1 MKTSNQN
8 YSLLVVSSG
17 IRTSIIQERNGPFK
31 ISNIALLVG
40 GWKLM
45 NIGLSISIPSTKRAR
60 SGLCPFTDFAKSPA
74 NLQHTQKIS
83 CENKL
88 CVGHKTL
95 FAQQSYSRTNLT
107 QMSRLIFIISVFF
120 TFLLGT
126 QLQAQDYVTSEKLD
140 KRSRKLMEEAE
151 ALARRQQFDG
161 AIATLHTL
169 LEREPKA
176 IDALILRGDM
186 YFSSNDLA
194 LAEKDLEAVLA
205 MSMDYKPRLIYQLG
219 LVEYDLEKYEEA
231 VVHHKAYLAQADDR
245 DRYRER
251 VEKYLK
257 NAEVASEL
265 RRNPVP
271 FSPESMGPSINTLG
285 KEYLPAFSAD
295 GRYLVYTVNYTGR
308 EDFYYSELK
317 EDGTW
322 TKGEALTGVNTLE
335 NEGAQSMSADGR
347 LLYFTGCNWPDSYG
361 SCDLYY
367 ARREKGQWGNLRHA
381 AQPINSAHWDTQPS
395 LSANGDYLYFTS
407 TRPGGFG
414 GSDIW
419 RCKRGLD
426 GRFGAPEN
434 LGATINTEGN
444 EQSPFL
450 HADGQTLYF
459 ASDTHPGLGD
469 FDIFITHMQVDGSW
483 GEPKNIGYPINT
495 SSGEGTLV
503 VSLDGKKAY
512 YTTDQNTKEGKPLDL
527 DIYQFD
533 LYEEARP
540 QSVTYV
546 EGRVVDG
553 ETNDA
558 IESAD
563 VLITAEGKTTT
574 FAQVKTL
581 DDGTFLIV
589 LPMGENYAFEASR
602 EGYLFYSDR
611 FELAWAFGR
620 DKPYELSIPL
630 QRVPEELSANGE
642 QPIVLKNVLF
652 VSGSAELL
660 SMSEME
666 LNRLV
671 QLLEDHPKLNIRI
684 NGHTD
689 NVGDTAANQVLSEA
703 RAKAVYAY
711 LIKQG
716 ISAERLSY
724 KGFGESQSIA
734 ENDTPEGRK
743 LNRRTEFEVISLG
756 EQ

>member
-1 MKTSNQN
+1 M
-8 YSLLVVSSG
+8 L
-17 IRTSIIQERNGPFK
+17 
-31 ISNIALLVG
+31 
-40 GWKLM
+40 
-45 NIGLSISIPSTKRAR
+45 
-60 SGLCPFTDFAKSPA
+60 
-74 NLQHTQKIS
+74 
-83 CENKL
+83 
-88 CVGHKTL
+88 
-95 FAQQSYSRTNLT
+95 
-107 QMSRLIFIISVFF
+107 RLIFIISIFF
-120 TFLLGT
+120 TFLPGT
-126 QLQAQDYVTSEKLD
+126 SLQAQDYVISEKLD
-140 KRSRKLMEEAE
+140 KRSKKLMEEAE
-151 ALARRQQFDG
+151 ALARRQQFDN
-161 AIATLHTL
+161 AIATLNTIL
-169 LEREPKA
+169 AREPKA

-186 YFSSNDLA
+186 YYSKKELA
-194 LAEKDLEAVLA
+194 LAERDLEAVLA

-219 LVEYDLEKYEEA
+219 LVEYGLEKYEEA
-231 VVHHKAYLAQADDR
+231 AAHHRAYLLRADGH
-245 DRYRER
+245 DRYHER
-251 VEKYLK
+251 VEKYLR
-257 NAEVASEL
+257 NAEIAAEL

-271 FSPESMGPSINTLG
+271 FSPESMGPSINTPG

-322 TKGEALTGVNTLE
+322 SKGQALTGVNTVE

-381 AQPINSAHWDTQPS
+381 APPINSEHWDTQPS

-426 GRFGAPEN
+426 GRFGSPEN
-434 LGATINTEGN
+434 LGPTINTEGN

-469 FDIFITHMQVDGSW
+469 FDIFISRMLLDGSW

-533 LYEEARP
+533 LYWEARP
-540 QSVTYV
+540 QPLTYV
-546 EGRVVDG
+546 EGRVL
-553 ETNDA
+553 DA
-558 IESAD
+558 QTDAVIEGAD

-574 FAQVKTL
+574 FAQVRTL

-589 LPMGENYAFEASR
+589 LPMGENYALEASR

-611 FELAWAFGR
+611 FELAGAFDR
-620 DKPYELSIPL
+620 EKPYRLSIPL
-630 QRVPEELSANGE
+630 QPVPEELSVNGE

-660 SMSEME
+660 PMSEME

-671 QLLEDHPKLNIRI
+671 QLLKNHLKLNIRI

-689 NVGDTAANQVLSEA
+689 NVGDDTANQVLSEA
-703 RAKAVYAY
+703 RAKAVYNY

-716 ISAERLSY
+716 IAAERLSY
-724 KGFGESQSIA
+724 KGFGESQPIA

>member
-1 MKTSNQN
+1 M
-8 YSLLVVSSG
+8 L
-17 IRTSIIQERNGPFK
+17 
-31 ISNIALLVG
+31 
-40 GWKLM
+40 
-45 NIGLSISIPSTKRAR
+45 
-60 SGLCPFTDFAKSPA
+60 
-74 NLQHTQKIS
+74 
-83 CENKL
+83 
-88 CVGHKTL
+88 
-95 FAQQSYSRTNLT
+95 
-107 QMSRLIFIISVFF
+107 RLIFIISIFSS
-120 TFLLGT
+120 FLPGT
-126 QLQAQDYVTSEKLD
+126 SLQAQDYVVSEKLD
-140 KRSRKLMEEAE
+140 KRSKKLMEEAE
-151 ALARRQQFDG
+151 ALVRRQQFDN
-161 AIATLHTL
+161 AIATLNTIL
-169 LEREPKA
+169 AREPKA

-186 YFSSNDLA
+186 YYSKKELA
-194 LAEKDLEAVLA
+194 LAERDLEAVLA

-219 LVEYDLEKYEEA
+219 LVEYGLEKYEEA
-231 VVHHKAYLAQADDR
+231 AAHHRAYLLRADGH
-245 DRYRER
+245 DRYHER
-251 VEKYLK
+251 VEKYLR
-257 NAEVASEL
+257 NAEIAAEL

-271 FSPESMGPSINTLG
+271 FSPESMGPSINTPG

-322 TKGEALTGVNTLE
+322 SKGQALTGVNTVE

-381 AQPINSAHWDTQPS
+381 APPINSEHWDTQPS

-426 GRFGAPEN
+426 GRFGSPEN
-434 LGATINTEGN
+434 LGPTINTEGN

-469 FDIFITHMQVDGSW
+469 FDIFISRMLLDGSW

-533 LYEEARP
+533 LYWEARP
-540 QSVTYV
+540 QPLTYV
-546 EGRVVDG
+546 EGRVL
-553 ETNDA
+553 DA
-558 IESAD
+558 QTDAVIEGAD

-574 FAQVKTL
+574 FAQVRTL

-589 LPMGENYAFEASR
+589 LPMGENYALEASR

-611 FELAWAFGR
+611 FELAGAFDR
-620 DKPYELSIPL
+620 EKPYRLSIPL
-630 QRVPEELSANGE
+630 QPVPEELSVNGE

-660 SMSEME
+660 PMSEME

-671 QLLEDHPKLNIRI
+671 QLLKNHLKLNIRI

-689 NVGDTAANQVLSEA
+689 NVGDDTANQVLSEA
-703 RAKAVYAY
+703 RAKSVYNY

-716 ISAERLSY
+716 IAAERLSY
-724 KGFGESQSIA
+724 KGFGESQPIA